1 MVRGLTLTSEWSTS
15 RILLKKKLRAPHG
28 VLGRAGPDGPAF
40 GLVNWSGGPRP
51 ITASEASAREYML
64 VVKLLSR
71 VRPKLTLGDCRG
83 DGVSG
88 SGFAVAAW
96 RSAA

>member
-1 MVRGLTLTSEWSTS
+1 MLKHQAAELHTRELQEKLAVAQLREAEQLSHEQAQRNGVAELYLERQLT
-15 RILLKKKLRAPHG
+15 
-28 VLGRAGPDGPAF
+28 
-40 GLVNWSGGPRP
+40 
-51 ITASEASAREYML
+51 SEASAREYML